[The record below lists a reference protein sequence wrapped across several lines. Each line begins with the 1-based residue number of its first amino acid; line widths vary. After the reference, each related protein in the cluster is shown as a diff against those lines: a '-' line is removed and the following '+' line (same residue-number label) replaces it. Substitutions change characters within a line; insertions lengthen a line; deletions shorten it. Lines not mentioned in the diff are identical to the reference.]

1 MGKELHPR
9 LASLTMQQLRPLF
22 HVVWHWRPDLLLG
35 IVLTF
40 IVLLR
45 IGAEVGTG
53 IGSWNSLQEQKHS
66 LCIVQCLGNRLPAL
80 I

>member
-9 LASLTMQQLRPLF
+9 LTSLTMQQLRPLF

-53 IGSWNSLQEQKHS
+53 IGSWNSL
-66 LCIVQCLGNRLPAL
+66 
-80 I
+80 